1 MATENAQRVGGFDS
15 KSARQQRQNWAYFPH
30 RAGLALHAGLGVG
43 CDLSTCGTTKALGIP
58 VSGILKLSLPFSLLI
73 SFELDCF
80 LRFVVPTELSIIKFF
95 LWRSSMNYA

>member
-58 VSGILKLSLPFSLLI
+58 VSGILKLSLFSH
-73 SFELDCF
+73 CWQ
-80 LRFVVPTELSIIKFF
+80 VVSSTVPQI
-95 LWRSSMNYA
+95 RSPC